1 MGNINEISTVAL
13 VKSSKQKAEDITES
27 EIMDMIHEAV
37 TLAGGLDFI
46 KDGQSVVIKPNLVTT
61 RKVTGTINP
70 LMMPLSNPFK
80 ESCQIPQLVNGITTD
95 WRVTKAMVQLIREVN
110 PSGKVYIMECAG
122 DGKTSENFRRMG
134 YNHENIPGVDEFVA
148 IGETKGNFRE
158 VDSEDLVAI
167 QVKNQQYKKLP
178 KFLKNKYY
186 FDKTYY
192 SADVIISL
200 CCLKNH
206 GLAAV
211 SGSIKNV
218 GMGARPANIYANNKN
233 KTLSMPT
240 INHFWK
246 GINSFIHDY
255 YSAKPVHFALTDGL
269 QGLSYGPACFGA
281 PSYEAAKMNMRLIIA
296 SKDPIAIDTVHSCIV
311 GVDPE
316 KVNYLKD
323 LSKDGFGT
331 IDTSRITVV
340 GNTRVDEVKKP
351 FPMAGGIIALVFNG
365 PRKTRYNDYEA
376 PEISIRDITV
386 KDNTLVVK
394 LSTAPKTNKV
404 EMQIDGKLVETFL
417 NGFDQLQYPLGDN
430 ISQGSHEIT
439 FYAYDRFLNC
449 GCITTNL
456 S

>member
-1 MGNINEISTVAL
+1 MGNMNENSKVAL
-13 VKSSKQKAEDITES
+13 VKSSKQRAEDITES
-27 EIMDMIHEAV
+27 EIRDMVHEAV
-37 TLAGGLDFI
+37 KLAGGLDFI

-61 RKVTGTINP
+61 RKVTGTINS

-80 ESCQIPQLVNGITTD
+80 ESHQVPELVNGITTD
-95 WRVTKAMVQLIREVN
+95 RRVTKAMVQLVREVN

-122 DGKTSENFRRMG
+122 DGETSENFRRMG
-134 YNHENIPGVDEFVA
+134 YNNENIPGVDEFVA
-148 IGETKGNFRE
+148 IGETKGDFRK
-158 VDSEDLVAI
+158 VDSEDLVAT
-167 QVKNQQYKKLP
+167 QVENQQYKKLP

-186 FDKTYY
+186 FDKNYY

-200 CCLKNH
+200 SCLKVH

-211 SGSIKNV
+211 SGGIKNV
-218 GMGARPANIYANNKN
+218 GMGARPAKIYANNKD
-233 KTLSMPT
+233 KTVSFPR
-240 INHFWK
+240 INHFWG
-246 GINSFIHDY
+246 GINNFIHDY
-255 YSAKPVHFALTDGL
+255 YSAKPVHFVLTDGL
-269 QGLSYGPACFGA
+269 QGLSYGPCCQGA
-281 PSYEAAKMNMRLIIA
+281 PNYEVAKMNMRSILA
-296 SKDPIAIDTVHSCIV
+296 SKDPIAIDAVHSCIV

-323 LSKDGFGT
+323 LSRDGFGT

-351 FPMAGGIIALVFNG
+351 FQMAGGIFALLFSG

-386 KDNTLVVK
+386 KDNSLVVK
-394 LSTAPKTNKV
+394 LTTAPKTNKV
-404 EMQIDGKLVETFL
+404 EMHVDGELVETFL
-417 NGFDQLQYPLGDN
+417 EGFDQLQYPLGDD

-449 GCITTNL
+449 GFITTNL